1 MVNKINTNKVDDPD
15 YVNIIIESGNI
26 QKIIHLLSSV
36 EHFSNSVIAEMTCE
50 KFFEHPDPFVRLAT
64 VSALVDIAE
73 KNVLAFEM
81 SAKNFFDQE
90 LIKTSND
97 SILSIN
103 EKEVIALYQRM
114 EIAMEWSFNHAKLKK
129 VNCGELTPW
138 AYLLRDELDTCS
150 PERLYD
156 LSQYDWDYSKSEH
169 CGRSVDNIDGI
180 VTKYCCP
187 NCQTS

>member
-1 MVNKINTNKVDDPD
+1 MVNPIDTNKVDDAD
-15 YVNIIIESGNI
+15 YVNSIIESGNI

-50 KFFEHPDPFVRLAT
+50 KFFEHPAPSVRLAT
-64 VSALVDIAE
+64 VSALINIAE
-73 KNVLAFEM
+73 SNVLAFEM

-90 LIKTSND
+90 LIKTSNN

-103 EKEVIALYQRM
+103 EKEVLELYRRM
-114 EIAMEWSFNHAKLKK
+114 EIAMEWSFSHPKLKK

-138 AYLLRDELDTCS
+138 AYLLRDELDTCTS
-150 PERLYD
+150 ERLYD
-156 LSQYDWDYSKSEH
+156 LSQSDWDYSKPEK
-169 CGRSVDNIDGI
+169 CGQSVDNVDGM
-180 VTKYCCP
+180 VTIYCCP